1 MSVHAHI
8 HMIEIMYKVGLIKEC
23 LKYLFKSH
31 SMGLY
36 FPLYGI
42 FDDKIHLEMQK
53 QTNQNKYSIKHT
65 TTTIAKKA

>member
-8 HMIEIMYKVGLIKEC
+8 HMIEIMFKVGLIKEC

-36 FPLYGI
+36 FPLYGRSKILKFGFWLKEIGI
-42 FDDKIHLEMQK
+42 FNSKF
-53 QTNQNKYSIKHT
+53 
-65 TTTIAKKA
+65 